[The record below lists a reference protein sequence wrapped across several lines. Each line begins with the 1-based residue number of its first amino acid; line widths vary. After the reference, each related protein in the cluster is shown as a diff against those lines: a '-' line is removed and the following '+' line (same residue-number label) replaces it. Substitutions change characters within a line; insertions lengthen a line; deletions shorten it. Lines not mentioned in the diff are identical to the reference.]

1 MNKLENLVFIL
12 GSVSWFLMLT
22 LWVLEERLPS
32 SLQRVIP

>member
-1 MNKLENLVFIL
+1 MNKLESLVFIL
-12 GSVSWFLMLT
+12 GSDSWFAILA